1 MSHRARPDCRRM
13 KRPVL
18 IPLTAL
24 SLIVGACAS
33 DASGDADPAT
43 TQVTSPPTTFAATTT
58 AAPAT
63 STTASTSPP
72 AETSTTSTVT
82 STGAEVPTTTVAP
95 PIDPAVASLVLSA
108 GGIGSAAFGADPEV
122 VISDIS
128 SLLGEPTN
136 DTGWIDPLS
145 VGACPGTE
153 IRFVE
158 WGTLSL
164 VFGDASQVAEGR
176 RHFYAYYYGSAG
188 EVGGAPS
195 GLVTDTG
202 ITTGSRVADVK
213 AAYPGVTLIPE
224 DDFTSPSFYV
234 DDNLRGY
241 LTGLDDDSTVTV
253 ILGGNGCSE

>member
-1 MSHRARPDCRRM
+1 M
-13 KRPVL
+13 KRRLL

-24 SLIVGACAS
+24 SLILGACAS
-33 DASGDADPAT
+33 DASGDADSAAT
-43 TQVTSPPTTFAATTT
+43 QLTSPPATLQTTTT

-63 STTASTSPP
+63 STTTPSTSPP
-72 AETSTTSTVT
+72 ATTSTTTTSPVT
-82 STGAEVPTTTVAP
+82 FIGAEVPTTTV
-95 PIDPAVASLVLSA
+95 DPAVASLVLSA

-122 VISDIS
+122 VISDLS

-153 IRFVE
+153 IRFVD

-188 EVGGAPS
+188 EVGGAPA

-202 ITTGSRVADVK
+202 ITTGSRVVDVK

-224 DDFTSPSFYV
+224 DDFSSPSFYV
-234 DDNLRGY
+234 NDNLRGY
-241 LTGLDDDSTVTV
+241 VTGLDDDSTVTV
-253 ILGGNGCSE
+253 ILGGIGCTD